1 MRGLILMFT
10 LLFSSL
16 SHAWEPTKPVNVI
29 IGMTPG
35 SAMDN
40 AFRIVSAQVEKNTG
54 VKFVP
59 TYRPGAGGTIAV
71 DAVSKAEP
79 DGYTMLTATHAGMVA
94 TDRMVVPNKTFGPRD
109 FVFATAYAS
118 STMSIIAHPSDPVNS
133 IQDLVKALK
142 NEKTTVG
149 DPGAG
154 ARITYEILR
163 ANIGFEESTDRVARV
178 DYKGPNDTV
187 LDVMAKNV
195 RFGIVPIAA
204 SAQQHIA
211 GKVKIIALTRE
222 TPSPTFPNIPLM
234 NSVYPDAVFSITW
247 AAALPKNTPAP
258 VVEWYTRE
266 FNKASQ
272 SKEVQQTLAENF
284 FFVDKKLLTSKELTA
299 KILSD
304 EKKYEPLV
312 NRVLEQRK

>member
-1 MRGLILMFT
+1 MKGLILIFT
-10 LLFSSL
+10 LMISSL

-29 IGMTPG
+29 IGMSPG

-59 TYRPGAGGTIAV
+59 VYRPGAGGTIAV
-71 DAVSKAEP
+71 DAATKAEP
-79 DGYTMLTATHAGMVA
+79 DGHTMLTATQAGMAA
-94 TDRMVVPNKTFGPRD
+94 TDRMVVPNKTFGPSD

-154 ARITYEILR
+154 ARLTYEILR
-163 ANIGFEESTDRVARV
+163 ANIGFEESNDRVARV

-195 RFGIVPIAA
+195 RFGIVPLAA
-204 SAQQHIA
+204 SAQQHIG

-222 TPSPTFPNIPLM
+222 TPSPTFPTIPLM
-234 NSVYPDAVFSITW
+234 NSVYPSVVFNLTW

-272 SKEVQQTLAENF
+272 NKEVQQALAANF
-284 FFVDKKLLTSKELTA
+284 FFVDKKLMTSKEITA
-299 KILSD
+299 KIFSD
-304 EKKYEPLV
+304 QNKYEPLV
-312 NRVLEQRK
+312 NRILDQRK